1 METSLMRLSAEPL
14 HTNHVQIVRDR
25 EADPQESASFVF
37 EEVAPST
44 SRAFIEAN
52 TLVVGFSE
60 LRHEH
65 IIPVFVRDNEP
76 LISQADFIEV
86 TAEAVREVFRGEQ
99 ILNPQIRVSHPI
111 KGRIPEAKD
120 KPAAQLHE
128 WEKTL
133 RYDRLMFAIEVPTL
147 FENVGGNTLTLVVG
161 GVKAYNLDNIL
172 NRKGSPEHFKIFVGF
187 QNLVCTNLCIRT
199 DGLLGDFRVSSLE
212 QLRQGIL
219 QLLRAYDHH
228 RHLRQLQ
235 ALTNYSLTEH
245 QFAQLIGRCRMYQH
259 LPAPTKQHIPALLY
273 GDQQLASVCKDYYRD
288 QSFCCDENG
297 DLNLW
302 RLYNLFTGA
311 NKSTYID
318 QFLDRSVNALD
329 FAVQVQ
335 DALEGRSVS
344 WYLS

>member
-1 METSLMRLSAEPL
+1 MACSVISVSAAS
-14 HTNHVQIVRDR
+14 NS
-25 EADPQESASFVF
+25 SARGYCNCC
-37 EEVAPST
+37 APTTTTGTCAS
-44 SRAFIEAN
+44 
-52 TLVVGFSE
+52 
-60 LRHEH
+60 
-65 IIPVFVRDNEP
+65 
-76 LISQADFIEV
+76 
-86 TAEAVREVFRGEQ
+86 
-99 ILNPQIRVSHPI
+99 
-111 KGRIPEAKD
+111 
-120 KPAAQLHE
+120 
-128 WEKTL
+128 
-133 RYDRLMFAIEVPTL
+133 
-147 FENVGGNTLTLVVG
+147 
-161 GVKAYNLDNIL
+161 
-172 NRKGSPEHFKIFVGF
+172 
-187 QNLVCTNLCIRT
+187 
-199 DGLLGDFRVSSLE
+199 
-212 QLRQGIL
+212 
-219 QLLRAYDHH
+219 
-228 RHLRQLQ
+228 LQ

-344 WYLS
+344 LVPELTTTQLGVPFEPREWPYSKGSFPAEYR